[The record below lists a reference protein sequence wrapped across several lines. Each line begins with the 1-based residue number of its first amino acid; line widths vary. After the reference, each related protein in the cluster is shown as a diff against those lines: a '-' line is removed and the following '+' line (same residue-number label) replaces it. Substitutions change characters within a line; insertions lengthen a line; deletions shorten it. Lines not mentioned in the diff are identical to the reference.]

1 MKEVHIFAFIFH
13 YLELRLMLIGN
24 TVRNWE
30 VWSDYEPV
38 RNGFMFG
45 VELDNL

>member
-1 MKEVHIFAFIFH
+1 MFIFH
-13 YLELRLMLIGN
+13 YLELRLMFIGN

-30 VWSDYEPV
+30 VRSDYEPV
-38 RNGFMFG
+38 RNRFKLG